1 MNEGAVIY
9 EGDNGHMREKKLREV
24 TNEYTKKY
32 NHELGEYP
40 VCDMNLNLLWNYV
53 KSYFEKIDA

>member
-1 MNEGAVIY
+1 
-9 EGDNGHMREKKLREV
+9 MREKKLREV

-53 KSYFEKIDA
+53 KSYFEKIDG